1 MDAFRQDKLS
11 YEIELN
17 RDDHLYSSFALGTSQ
32 YILNFIERIKCTMSN
47 ETNNAYLVLIV
58 FCNLQIYINNRDQY
72 FFSQSLVSFS
82 VCLH

>member
-72 FFSQSLVSFS
+72 FFS
-82 VCLH
+82 